1 MGLSNLP
8 SVSRFKKVISLLVA
22 VSFIFSNVAF
32 ADISKQSP
40 QEAKKAAQITTD
52 PDKIV
57 IPHDYGIVKAKYV
70 AKDSRRLIIHIQDA
84 HCNYE
89 AQSNIIKILECLI
102 KNDGLGLI
110 SVEGADGFIDTSWFK
125 AFPDADIR
133 KEVADYFMKKG
144 EITGPEFLS
153 ITSDYPIKLFGA
165 ETRSYYIDNLNAFT
179 SSYPLKEESEKYFN
193 QIKAVLN
200 KLKKDI
206 YSAQLM
212 DLDTKIQDYESK
224 KLSFT
229 DYVKYLETLAVT
241 HKVNLRQYENLFKLV
256 SVLVYEKKINF
267 NVVDKER
274 AAIIDAITKKLDK
287 EQLTELVN
295 RSLEFKVSKI
305 SSVEYYDYLRNLALK
320 YGISL
325 ANDYPNLFNYIIY
338 NSVYSRIENEKLF
351 SDIKKFEEAVKEKLF
366 VNDDQRTLDK
376 LSRNINTL
384 LGLVNIRLLNEDF
397 EYYKAHRDE
406 FAHEVFAS
414 FINKMVT
421 KFGFAY
427 ELDQP
432 SQAVSESMPKLE
444 DFYAIAIKRD
454 KALVDNTIQAMKK
467 ENAQVSVLVTG
478 GFHSE
483 GITRILEKQGVSY
496 MVICPNITKDVET
509 PYIKVLTNQRTPL
522 EDILSDTAAKTADAK
537 NVKNGMLAPYLIT
550 AARMTGI
557 REIASRTEADM
568 RGWAVMNISP
578 WLPGAISEL
587 EKMNINPTPEI
598 LAARFKADVD
608 REVEKYIVDH
618 KAEAAEAAALR
629 KGAKDVKSMVPP
641 IIAELFVASARSPRA
656 VAYSSPENFQ
666 AYTLQKMSDLM
677 AAVPELE
684 NLIAQYNAMP
694 AGDERDKFGKKIDKV
709 ISLKYNAVLAGQE
722 AGFTDEQLSE
732 SNVLTGIPSLEEFM
746 KRPEYQKYMEL
757 ARELSFESRVC
768 KVDLFGGAASR
779 LFGTGQK
786 VDPSLSYAA
795 HDVYQVALSRGYNVD
810 DLKKRGAQLG
820 ISTLTRLMIQE
831 WINIENNLRDAY
843 GGTMTEI
850 EIVAKRKEIVWN
862 TPRIIIIND
871 ESGES
876 IIKEFVANNFYGHN
890 PDLVVFTVQTA
901 FKGFGIKNGVASIV
915 DTTKPTPVG
924 HGDSTMQ
931 VPQAGR
937 SFVVGRDGRVRPIS
951 ASAVE
956 YVQKAK
962 KGAIDV
968 FTQSRVN
975 DMLKLDYSVS
985 THPTLSIN
993 QIDMGLFA
1001 LALNQMG
1008 DLNDL
1013 SKGKNAVFEY
1023 LNQDQEH
1030 PIKGASPLD
1039 VNGRRFAIETLA
1051 QSARVTE
1058 LVSKEGV
1065 PFNRFFIWYK
1075 KGALEELGRAGLPV
1089 YFRFRDGYIYPET
1102 VTGDLTINQAM
1113 SPQWIIEKSRQITDY
1128 KDGKDSLPNGL
1139 KAALKQDN
1147 DKLFFLYVNELNG
1160 NRLADVRITGLENA
1174 PSFKD
1179 KNAGAIRMNGG
1190 GITAAEHG
1198 TRIKGHSVYAQ
1209 RRLEVLNK
1217 ENSING
1223 AISRLIRSGDNPS
1236 MISGK
1241 GIKLPGDIDIP
1252 YYLFPETDR
1261 KGNELHARLDKLG
1274 INFIVIKGLK
1284 EELKKAGLA
1293 EDLVFHYGVTRS
1305 SVYIDEAD
1313 FNYLF
1318 SLSNGVDII
1327 LEGAIHEKAHIDNE
1341 AANLENPE
1349 VKLLSESEIE
1359 KIAPSYNV
1367 RKVLMLR
1374 DLNDKDVNVKNIAE
1388 EELAIKRAF
1397 GTNGIRSD
1405 DLGEDAQRR
1414 IAAGTAETLKAQWQ
1428 KANPG
1433 KELPWLMVGFDPRPQ
1448 GANGFNPG
1456 EMGEAKAIAETLA
1469 AYGFKVLFVPKA
1481 VAAPFMI
1488 SMTGKGV
1495 HPRSVYASVMRTAS
1509 HNEVV
1514 DPKSGRLV
1522 SGVKLFIDNAPASDA
1537 VTGLISERI
1546 NNKDMAR
1553 MAASLDFDKAVSAG
1567 RIVVIKD
1574 GDKDDPDTIEF
1585 ERLSRSFD
1593 LAKLGEAFRSRYPDL
1608 KIAINTMNGGM
1619 SNFALRVFQAMGFK
1633 EGVNFRA
1640 FNTTL
1645 MNDRSM
1651 EAKMT
1656 GWIEYTDPAT
1666 GEHKRVRFAPDP
1678 TRAWMRGKDYTD
1690 YVASNPENIIALLID
1705 GDADRLVAELKKEI
1719 IPNEIGMLAAYYLS
1733 KYKGQ
1738 TGRIVRTVP
1747 TTGGLD
1753 ALSKALGL
1761 GEVAVTPVGSK
1772 WFAGPNKYYNA
1783 TLNDILVA
1791 VEESGHIGFIKE
1803 DAATH
1808 KRELFFDHSIGLAT
1822 LMLEIMAE
1830 TGKTW
1835 QEFSDE
1841 MWAFI
1846 KEKTGQEKIAALR
1859 YGISKDEGAEKYY
1872 DLVARLGNPKENAFR
1887 KEFGAK
1893 FEAEL
1898 AASGLPWK
1906 VTGFDI
1912 TDAGGAQFIFNGG
1925 RKLFPRKSG
1934 TDGSVRLYVEVLEAE
1949 RNKAPD
1955 LVKIMRN
1962 VMDFFISQ
1970 KQDFEVISQK
1980 LHTPLVAATAEMAAR
1995 FLQGGYN
2002 QSGYGVPAGAAID
2015 GSFAIGN
2022 EGNQG
2027 YYVNGGKETFLST
2040 TASMRDFFERRA
2052 RILGTPIKYVIKP
2065 GIGGQHTP
2073 FQGIAST
2080 FQVIDLEAGTIVG
2093 EYELGKDYEASLAA
2107 VVEKL
2112 GIKWTEIAVIP
2123 SSKSGSTDETM
2134 MIFNDLFYVLLKN
2147 VSPVVHKR
2155 LDGEAFAQV
2164 VFDTLHEVNFING
2177 KERSAKDLFKVD
2189 KQRFGTESLIEL
2201 IYNRAREKGLLIG
2214 KDVVQKIF
2222 GIVLG
2227 NMFFET
2233 TDRPESSRLSA
2244 FIRNSGL
2251 DKELGENAPGFGGM
2265 FDNVGGRWTADL
2277 HMMTFLAYHKLDAE
2291 AYWNVRYE
2299 GIKQAREGTHQA
2311 NALAKKILNEN
2322 ITDIALV
2329 VPNEL
2334 FWFGKAM
2341 EQNFNESIW
2350 QKGFA
2355 NLIAVKEGAWEAQ
2368 KANYAG
2374 RPASLVINISGTAI
2388 PADSFNVVN
2397 LNAFDFNV
2405 DKQKLANALGEL
2417 FTTFYGITHT
2427 VGNKFI
2433 ANALAEKGY
2442 TVNDVD
2448 LNDLDNP
2455 ATKIVQQNLYLRQP
2469 YVELGKGLL
2478 EAKLKSLQEKGPQAI
2493 DAELE
2498 RIKAEA
2504 RRGQVI
2510 SNVSEIKLP
2519 TQASNMAELAAVIN
2533 EAVKYAQKTGRKFV
2547 PFIYLEGDKF
2557 LELREHLVSLGIE
2570 WVMQGTGDQHISYQQ
2585 VLAQP
2590 QKYLPFI
2597 ISFVPETTLSG
2608 RPAIGF
2614 AKGYLHNV
2622 SPNMVRDLFAE
2633 ASYKALTEPRNNEAG
2648 EKVTG
2653 AAGIFMRVID
2663 KEDNRDMLAR
2673 SFEKVMAP
2681 ETKETTFDHSIEAI
2695 MQSSATGERA
2705 RQVAETLLK
2714 VTATPVAKKHLIFVK
2729 SAIPAQQLATTTAI
2743 NYANFCADYYNEME
2757 GYTADI
2763 VDNYEEAV
2771 KLLSKNPDWD
2781 KTNTIVG
2788 LIDRQSLDKM
2798 TAELQKNKM
2807 EGKTKLL
2814 PMEAFD
2820 KEQFVPIKG
2829 FFDLMSVL
2837 VQINRPLDKPEDRE
2851 LRDAIRDLLNEIGVR
2866 DVDGLVGALSV
2877 AAYFE
2882 DPVKFAKNFIIRL
2895 LPPTRASNPAELK
2908 ERYNAAKKVVESL

>member
-8 SVSRFKKVISLLVA
+8 SVTRFKKVISLLVV
-22 VSFIFSNVAF
+22 VSFVFSNIAF
-32 ADISKQSP
+32 ADIPKQSP

-52 PDKIV
+52 PEKIV
-57 IPHDYGIVKAKYV
+57 IPHDYGIVKSRYTS
-70 AKDSRRLIIHIQDA
+70 KDSRRLVIHIQDA

-229 DYVKYLETLAVT
+229 DYIKYLETLAVAY
-241 HKVNLRQYENLFKLV
+241 KVNLRQYENLFKLV

-274 AAIIDAITKKLDK
+274 AAIIDAITKKLNK

-366 VNDDQRTLDK
+366 ANDDQRTLDK

-397 EYYKAHRDE
+397 EYYKAHREE

-432 SQAVSESMPKLE
+432 SQAVRESMPKLE

-467 ENAQVSVLVTG
+467 ENTQVSVLVTG

-522 EDILSDTAAKTADAK
+522 EEILSDTAAKTADAK
-537 NVKNGMLAPYLIT
+537 NVNNGMLAPYLIT

-557 REIASRTEADM
+557 KEIADRTETDLKA
-568 RGWAVMNISP
+568 WATMNISP
-578 WLPGAISEL
+578 WLPTARADL
-587 EKMNINPTPEI
+587 EKMNIQPTPEI
-598 LAARFKADVD
+598 LAARFNADVD
-608 REVEKYIVDH
+608 KAVEKYI
-618 KAEAAEAAALR
+618 AERQLETTASAALR
-629 KGAKDVKSMVPP
+629 RGAKDVKKMAPP
-641 IIAELFVASARSPRA
+641 IIAAL
-656 VAYSSPENFQ
+656 
-666 AYTLQKMSDLM
+666 L
-677 AAVPELE
+677 AVPQQDHARQDFISSSLKDMIED
-684 NLIAQYNAMP
+684 
-694 AGDERDKFGKKIDKV
+694 AGLTPQALLDAKERAKKIAEYNVRVGGVRAIVENRSEEQVAPKPADIPTGAIAKEAKARFLQSVARGELAWAVFGAGRATRMKLPIMFDKLGIAGLTPSLLSALPASDDMLQDHQITEEILGLIESAKTGV
-709 ISLKYNAVLAGQE
+709 IRNSNDLSIIQRQIIRLRNQLESLVEETPEAGLTIEQVLAGVTFIDVVNGDNFEAMYNQLAAIRF
-722 AGFTDEQLSE
+722 AGFNSERIFFIQQPEEGGQEILPTGETRWQESERWPEGHGDPFIAIAQRAKGTYKIDRNGKLVPTGETLREILIRNGTTKALFAQVNDLHLIEDMANVERWDTALTLMRDNKVEMVMEVVENALKQKGGATFRLGDGSVVMRDTLALKTADLDKYAFPQSLSRMFYI
-732 SNVLTGIPSLEEFM
+732 LDIPSLGKVNESSIPAYLNERERRSDKKVVVTREF
-746 KRPEYQKYMEL
+746 YSGD
-757 ARELSFESRVC
+757 ASSVLSSVTMQQEGVDIYTFKMRSR
-768 KVDLFGGAASR
+768 
-779 LFGTGQK
+779 
-786 VDPSLSYAA
+786 
-795 HDVYQVALSRGYNVD
+795 
-810 DLKKRGAQLG
+810 
-820 ISTLTRLMIQE
+820 I
-831 WINIENNLRDAY
+831 
-843 GGTMTEI
+843 
-850 EIVAKRKEIVWN
+850 
-862 TPRIIIIND
+862 
-871 ESGES
+871 GE
-876 IIKEFVANNFYGHN
+876 
-890 PDLVVFTVQTA
+890 VFTTTGKQDEEA
-901 FKGFGIKNGVASIV
+901 NFKGFV
-915 DTTKPTPVG
+915 
-924 HGDSTMQ
+924 
-931 VPQAGR
+931 
-937 SFVVGRDGRVRPIS
+937 
-951 ASAVE
+951 
-956 YVQKAK
+956 
-962 KGAIDV
+962 
-968 FTQSRVN
+968 
-975 DMLKLDYSVS
+975 DMLRSD
-985 THPTLSIN
+985 
-993 QIDMGLFA
+993 
-1001 LALNQMG
+1001 
-1008 DLNDL
+1008 
-1013 SKGKNAVFEY
+1013 
-1023 LNQDQEH
+1023 
-1030 PIKGASPLD
+1030 
-1039 VNGRRFAIETLA
+1039 
-1051 QSARVTE
+1051 
-1058 LVSKEGV
+1058 
-1065 PFNRFFIWYK
+1065 
-1075 KGALEELGRAGLPV
+1075 
-1089 YFRFRDGYIYPET
+1089 
-1102 VTGDLTINQAM
+1102 
-1113 SPQWIIEKSRQITDY
+1113 
-1128 KDGKDSLPNGL
+1128 
-1139 KAALKQDN
+1139 
-1147 DKLFFLYVNELNG
+1147 
-1160 NRLADVRITGLENA
+1160 
-1174 PSFKD
+1174 
-1179 KNAGAIRMNGG
+1179 AGAIRMNGG

-1198 TRIKGHSVYAQ
+1198 TRVKGHSAYAQ

-1223 AISRLIRSGDNPS
+1223 AINRLIRSGDNPS

-1261 KGNELHARLDKLG
+1261 KGNELRARLDKLG

-1284 EELKKAGLA
+1284 AELKKAGLA

-1327 LEGAIHEKAHIDNE
+1327 LEGATHEKAHIDNE

-1349 VKLLSESEIE
+1349 VKLLSEPEIE
-1359 KIAPSYNV
+1359 KIATSYNI
-1367 RKVLMLR
+1367 RKALMLR
-1374 DLNDKDVNVKNIAE
+1374 DLNDKDVNLKNIAE

-1414 IAAGTAETLKAQWQ
+1414 IAAGTAETLKSQWQ

-1448 GANGFNPG
+1448 GPKGFNPG

-1553 MAASLDFDKAVSAG
+1553 MAASLDFDKGVAEG

-1608 KIAINTMNGGM
+1608 NIAINTMNGGM
-1619 SNFALRVFQAMGFK
+1619 SNFALRVFQTMGFK

-1705 GDADRLVAELKKEI
+1705 GDADRLVAELNKEI
-1719 IPNEIGMLAAYYLS
+1719 IPNEIGMMAAYYLS

-1783 TLNDILVA
+1783 KLNDILVA

-1872 DLVARLGNPKENAFR
+1872 DLVARLGNPKEDAFR
-1887 KEFGAK
+1887 KEFGTK

-1898 AASGLPWK
+1898 AAAGLPWK

-1962 VMDFFISQ
+1962 VMDHFISQ
-1970 KQDFEVISQK
+1970 KQDFEIISDK
-1980 LHTPLVAATAEMAAR
+1980 LHTPLAAPTPEIAAE
-1995 FLQGGYN
+1995 FLKGGYN
-2002 QSGYGVPAGAAID
+2002 TPKNIQHGYGVPAGAAID

-2027 YYVNGGKETFLST
+2027 YYVNGGKEIFLST

-2080 FQVIDLEAGTIVG
+2080 FQVIDAKAGTIIG
-2093 EYELGKDYEASLAA
+2093 EYELGKDYEASL
-2107 VVEKL
+2107 VGVIEKL
-2112 GIKWTEIAVIP
+2112 GIKWEEIAVIP

-2134 MIFNDLFYVLLKN
+2134 MIFNEIFYVMLKHVSNLSYQN
-2147 VSPVVHKR
+2147 VN
-2155 LDGEAFAQV
+2155 GEQFAQL

-2177 KERSAKDLFKVD
+2177 KERAAKDLFKVD
-2189 KQRFGTESLIEL
+2189 SERFKTDSLIEL
-2201 IYNRAREKGLLIG
+2201 IAMRAADKRIPLTVDMVKN
-2214 KDVVQKIF
+2214 IF
-2222 GIVLG
+2222 GKVLG

-2233 TDRPESSRLSA
+2233 TDRPASSRLSA

-2299 GIKQAREGTHQA
+2299 GIKQVREGTHQA
-2311 NALAKKILNEN
+2311 NTLAKKILNEN

-2355 NLIAVKEGAWEAQ
+2355 NLIAVKESAWEAQ

-2374 RPASLVINISGTAI
+2374 RPASLVINISGTTV

-2397 LNAFDFNV
+2397 LNAFDLNV
-2405 DKQKLANALGEL
+2405 SKQKLANALGDL

-2427 VGNKFI
+2427 VGNKLI
-2433 ANALAEKGY
+2433 AMALAEKGY

-2448 LNDLDNP
+2448 INNLENP
-2455 ATKIVQQNLYLRQP
+2455 ATRIFQQNLYLRQP

-2478 EAKLKSLQEKGPQAI
+2478 EDKLKSLQEKGPQAI
-2493 DAELE
+2493 SAELA
-2498 RIKAEA
+2498 RIREEA
-2504 RRGQVI
+2504 QLGRVI
-2510 SNVSEIKLP
+2510 SNVEELKLP
-2519 TQASNMAELAAVIN
+2519 GSASNMAELALVIN
-2533 EAVKYAQKTGRKFV
+2533 EAVKYAQQTGRKFV

-2597 ISFVPETTLSG
+2597 ISFVPESMLPG

-2622 SPNMVRDLFAE
+2622 SPNMVRDMFAE
-2633 ASYKALTEPRNNEAG
+2633 ASYRALTEPRNNEAG

-2653 AAGIFMRVID
+2653 AAGIFMRIID
-2663 KEDNRDMLAR
+2663 KEDNRDMLVQ
-2673 SFEKVMAP
+2673 SFERVMAP
-2681 ETKETTFDHSIEAI
+2681 ETKEAAFDHSIESI
-2695 MQSSATGERA
+2695 MQSSVTGERA

-2714 VTATPVAKKHLIFVK
+2714 VNATPVAKKHLIFVK

-2743 NYANFCADYYNEME
+2743 NYTNFVADYYNEME

-2807 EGKTKLL
+2807 EDKTKLL

>member
-22 VSFIFSNVAF
+22 VSFIFSNIAF

-40 QEAKKAAQITTD
+40 QEAKKAVQITTD

-229 DYVKYLETLAVT
+229 DYVKYLETLAVA

-305 SSVEYYDYLRNLALK
+305 SSVEYYDYLRNLSLK

-397 EYYKAHRDE
+397 EYYKAHREE

-414 FINKMVT
+414 FINKMVA

-522 EDILSDTAAKTADAK
+522 EEILSDTAAKTADAK

-550 AARMTGI
+550 AARLTGI
-557 REIASRTEADM
+557 KEIASRTEADM
-568 RGWAVMNISP
+568 KAWAVMNISP
-578 WLPGAISEL
+578 WLPGAISDL
-587 EKMNINPTPEI
+587 EKMKIQPTPEVLAARFNADVDKAVESYIAKRQLVTTESAALRRGGKEVKGMATDIIRELLARPAQDHVRQDFISSSLKDMIEEAGLTSPVLLDAKERAKKIAEYNVRVGGVRAMIEGRSEQEVTPKPADIPKGVISKEARIGFLQSVARGELAWAVFGAGRATRMKLPVMFDKLGIAGLTPRLLQALPKNDNMLQDSELTPEI
-598 LAARFKADVD
+598 LGLIEDAKSGVVRDSTDISIIQRQLIRLRNQLESLV
-608 REVEKYIVDH
+608 
-618 KAEAAEAAALR
+618 AETPEAGLT
-629 KGAKDVKSMVPP
+629 
-641 IIAELFVASARSPRA
+641 IE
-656 VAYSSPENFQ
+656 Q
-666 AYTLQKMSDLM
+666 
-677 AAVPELE
+677 
-684 NLIAQYNAMP
+684 
-694 AGDERDKFGKKIDKV
+694 
-709 ISLKYNAVLAGQE
+709 VLAGVSFIDVVNEDNFESMANQLAAIKFAGLDPERVFFVEQPEEGGQE
-722 AGFTDEQLSE
+722 ILENGETRWQENERWPEGHGDPFIAIAQRPHGTFRLTRDGKLVPAGQTLREILIKNGTTKALFAQVNDLHLIEDMANVERWNTALALMRDNKVEMVMEVVENSLKQKGGATFRLSNGAVVMRDTIALKTE
-732 SNVLTGIPSLEEFM
+732 DLDKYAFPQSLSRMFYILDIPSLG
-746 KRPEYQKYMEL
+746 
-757 ARELSFESRVC
+757 
-768 KVDLFGGAASR
+768 KVDESSIPAYLNERERRSDK
-779 LFGTGQK
+779 K
-786 VDPSLSYAA
+786 V
-795 HDVYQVALSRGYNVD
+795 V
-810 DLKKRGAQLG
+810 
-820 ISTLTRLMIQE
+820 LTREFYSGDASSMLSSVTMQQE
-831 WINIENNLRDAY
+831 GVDIYTFKMRS
-843 GGTMTEI
+843 
-850 EIVAKRKEIVWN
+850 
-862 TPRIIIIND
+862 RI
-871 ESGES
+871 GE
-876 IIKEFVANNFYGHN
+876 
-890 PDLVVFTVQTA
+890 VFT
-901 FKGFGIKNGVASIV
+901 
-915 DTTKPTPVG
+915 TTG
-924 HGDSTMQ
+924 
-931 VPQAGR
+931 
-937 SFVVGRDGRVRPIS
+937 
-951 ASAVE
+951 
-956 YVQKAK
+956 
-962 KGAIDV
+962 
-968 FTQSRVN
+968 
-975 DMLKLDYSVS
+975 
-985 THPTLSIN
+985 
-993 QIDMGLFA
+993 
-1001 LALNQMG
+1001 
-1008 DLNDL
+1008 
-1013 SKGKNAVFEY
+1013 
-1023 LNQDQEH
+1023 
-1030 PIKGASPLD
+1030 
-1039 VNGRRFAIETLA
+1039 
-1051 QSARVTE
+1051 
-1058 LVSKEGV
+1058 
-1065 PFNRFFIWYK
+1065 
-1075 KGALEELGRAGLPV
+1075 
-1089 YFRFRDGYIYPET
+1089 
-1102 VTGDLTINQAM
+1102 
-1113 SPQWIIEKSRQITDY
+1113 
-1128 KDGKDSLPNGL
+1128 
-1139 KAALKQDN
+1139 KQDSEDN
-1147 DKLFFLYVNELNG
+1147 
-1160 NRLADVRITGLENA
+1160 
-1174 PSFKD
+1174 FKRYMD
-1179 KNAGAIRMNGG
+1179 ILRSGAGAIRMNGG

-1252 YYLFPETDR
+1252 YYLFPKTDR
-1261 KGNELHARLDKLG
+1261 KGNELRARLDKLG

-1284 EELKKAGLA
+1284 EELKRAGLA

-1318 SLSNGVDII
+1318 SLSNAVDII
-1327 LEGAIHEKAHIDNE
+1327 VEGATHEKAHIDNE

-1349 VKLLSESEIE
+1349 VKLLSEPEIE
-1359 KIAPSYNV
+1359 KIATSYNI
-1367 RKVLMLR
+1367 RKALMLR

-1388 EELAIKRAF
+1388 EELAIKRTF

-1414 IAAGTAETLKAQWQ
+1414 IAVGTAETLKAQWQ

-1448 GANGFNPG
+1448 GPNGFNPG

-1495 HPRSVYASVMRTAS
+1495 HPRNVYASVMRTAS

-1553 MAASLDFDKAVSAG
+1553 MAASLDFDKGVAEG

-1585 ERLSRSFD
+1585 ERLSHSFD

-1619 SNFALRVFQAMGFK
+1619 SNFALRVFQTMGFK

-1719 IPNEIGMLAAYYLS
+1719 IPNEIGMLAAYYLA

-1783 TLNDILVA
+1783 KLNDILVA

-1872 DLVARLGNPKENAFR
+1872 DLVARLGNPKEDAFR

-1893 FEAEL
+1893 FETEL
-1898 AASGLPWK
+1898 AAAGLPWK

-1912 TDAGGAQFIFNGG
+1912 TDSGGAQFIFNGG

-1934 TDGSVRLYVEVLEAE
+1934 TDGSVRLYVEVLETE

-1955 LVKIMRN
+1955 LVKIMRS
-1962 VMDFFISQ
+1962 VMDHFISQ
-1970 KQDFEVISQK
+1970 KQDFEIISDK
-1980 LHTPLVAATAEMAAR
+1980 LHTPLVAPTPEIAAE
-1995 FLQGGYN
+1995 FLKGGYN
-2002 QSGYGVPAGAAID
+2002 TPKNIQHGYGVPAGAAID

-2027 YYVNGGKETFLST
+2027 YYVNGGKEIFLST

-2080 FQVIDLEAGTIVG
+2080 FQVIDAKAGTIIG
-2093 EYELGKDYEASLAA
+2093 EYELGKDYEASL
-2107 VVEKL
+2107 VGVIEKL
-2112 GIKWTEIAVIP
+2112 GIKWEEIAVIP

-2134 MIFNDLFYVLLKN
+2134 MIFNEIFYVMLKHVSNLSYQN
-2147 VSPVVHKR
+2147 VN
-2155 LDGEAFAQV
+2155 GEQFAQL

-2177 KERSAKDLFKVD
+2177 KERAAKDLFKVD
-2189 KQRFGTESLIEL
+2189 RERFKTDSLIEL
-2201 IYNRAREKGLLIG
+2201 IVMRAADKRIPLTGDMVKN
-2214 KDVVQKIF
+2214 IF
-2222 GIVLG
+2222 GKVLG

-2233 TDRPESSRLSA
+2233 TDRPASSRLSA

-2299 GIKQAREGTHQA
+2299 GIKQVREGTHQA
-2311 NALAKKILNEN
+2311 NTLAKKILNEN

-2355 NLIAVKEGAWEAQ
+2355 NLIAVKESAWEAQ

-2374 RPASLVINISGTAI
+2374 RQASLVINISGTAI

-2397 LNAFDFNV
+2397 LNAFDLNV
-2405 DKQKLANALGEL
+2405 SKQKLANALGDL

-2433 ANALAEKGY
+2433 AMALAEKGY

-2448 LNDLDNP
+2448 INNLENP
-2455 ATKIVQQNLYLRQP
+2455 ATRIFQQNLYLRQP

-2478 EAKLKSLQEKGPQAI
+2478 EDKLKSLQEKGPQAI
-2493 DAELE
+2493 SAELG
-2498 RIKAEA
+2498 RIREEA
-2504 RRGQVI
+2504 QLGRVI
-2510 SNVSEIKLP
+2510 SNIEELKLP
-2519 TQASNMAELAAVIN
+2519 GRASNMAELALVIN
-2533 EAVKYAQKTGRKFV
+2533 EAVKYAQQTGRKFV

-2557 LELREHLVSLGIE
+2557 LELREHLVNLGIE

-2597 ISFVPETTLSG
+2597 ISFVPESMLPG

-2622 SPNMVRDLFAE
+2622 SPNMVRDMFAE
-2633 ASYKALTEPRNNEAG
+2633 ASYRALTEPRNNEAG

-2653 AAGIFMRVID
+2653 AAGIFMRIID
-2663 KEDNRDMLAR
+2663 KEDNRDMLVQ

-2681 ETKETTFDHSIEAI
+2681 ETKETVFDYSIESI

-2714 VTATPVAKKHLIFVK
+2714 VNATPVAKKHLIFVK

-2763 VDNYEEAV
+2763 VANYEEAV

-2837 VQINRPLDKPEDRE
+2837 VQINRPLDKPEDKE
-2851 LRDAIRDLLNEIGVR
+2851 LRDTIRDLLNEIGVR